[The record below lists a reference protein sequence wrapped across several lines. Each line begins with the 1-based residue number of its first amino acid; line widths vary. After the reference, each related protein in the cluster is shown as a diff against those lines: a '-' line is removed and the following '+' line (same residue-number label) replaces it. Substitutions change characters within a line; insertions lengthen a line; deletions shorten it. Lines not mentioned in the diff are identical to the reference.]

1 MADFNKMLQKLQFQD
16 LKIEPGLNEASFTK
30 GETNSG
36 YHVLELMHDLYL
48 VTISDPGE
56 GESSR
61 GDIHIVTN
69 GANLQ
74 YVVGA
79 PSTIIVGSVIRE
91 THGIFRYEPG
101 TFVHS
106 AIGFVSYDGEKTK

>member
-36 YHVLELMHDLYL
+36 YHILELMHDLYL

-74 YVVGA
+74 YCRLA
-79 PSTIIVGSVIRE
+79 PPLRSSWVQSYGKPMVSFATNLA
-91 THGIFRYEPG
+91 
-101 TFVHS
+101 HS
-106 AIGFVSYDGEKTK
+106 FTQR